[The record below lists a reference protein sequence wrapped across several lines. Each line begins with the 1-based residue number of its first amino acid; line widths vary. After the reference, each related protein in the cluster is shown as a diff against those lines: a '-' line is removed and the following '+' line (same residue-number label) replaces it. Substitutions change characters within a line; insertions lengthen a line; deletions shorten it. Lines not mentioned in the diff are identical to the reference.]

1 MEAALNGDIRFVEL
15 LGILTRAILGTLTA
29 SNKTANSII
38 FSQNLFTPEEIKGA
52 IDRLNDNDKTHILKD
67 KHGWNKI
74 IDPKD
79 PKRWE
84 KIKII
89 ISIVMSS
96 KTTELYKSEN
106 KKVLEVFIWTSQ
118 GFVKEILE
126 VTYKVVDGI
135 LRISNAWVRMR

>member
-1 MEAALNGDIRFVEL
+1 
-15 LGILTRAILGTLTA
+15 
-29 SNKTANSII
+29 
-38 FSQNLFTPEEIKGA
+38 
-52 IDRLNDNDKTHILKD
+52 
-67 KHGWNKI
+67 
-74 IDPKD
+74 
-79 PKRWE
+79 
-84 KIKII
+84 
-89 ISIVMSS
+89 MSS